1 MHINL
6 ISASNMQQE
15 KNCACADNEHG
26 HDMTLSDIRI
36 LGEFCKKSMYV

>member
-15 KNCACADNEHG
+15 KTVLIMSMDIG
-26 HDMTLSDIRI
+26 HDMTLSDISI

>member
-6 ISASNMQQE
+6 ISASKRQQE

-26 HDMTLSDIRI
+26 HDITFSDISI
-36 LGEFCKKSMYV
+36 LGELCKKSLM